1 MDQDLELKVTLT
13 GDGRNLSGTI
23 NLSRDEFKGLS
34 RDMDKASSSS
44 KKLDRSLEET
54 TRTADITGRAIKRA
68 GQLAA
73 AYLGGEAVL
82 GAIKAADA
90 WAVMQQRIET
100 ATKSTGD
107 YVLVS
112 KELYNIT
119 RENGAAM
126 EGSVALF
133 QSIARTRNELGAT
146 NKDVLTL
153 TDTIQK
159 LGVIGGS
166 SVQGMKFGIQQFSQ
180 MMAGGVARAE
190 EMNSLF
196 ENLPEVAARIAHGME
211 MTQGELRNAV
221 LEGRV
226 LSKDIFDALLKQS
239 SEISDEFEGMP
250 QSIER
255 GWQTLSTS
263 VAHFFGELDKATGIV
278 QGIAD
283 LFANTADELDYIVAT
298 SNHYRDITREFF
310 NPTGENKLNQL
321 LEERLELESEIFFL
335 ESSRYGSNTKRLE
348 RLQQQMKEVNAEIV
362 KTERAIQTLPVDTGN
377 QGNIDFNNKA
387 RFAYVKQ
394 YNELLAE
401 GKKLTEEAMTP
412 LEAYDV
418 QVDHLFDLY
427 EVGAINLQTLNR
439 LEAQYLETLND
450 ATGVTARLKQEEK
463 ERQQLLDDMLDQY
476 IDEEKAVADAHD
488 VKVEYLRGLQDE
500 LDLMQYTGRELAIQT
515 ELRKA
520 HAKGIY
526 DQDDAIRQ
534 LSGSLYDAK
543 EVAKEMEKAADP
555 MADAWEHAVE
565 RIDEAF
571 ADAWAGAFDSY
582 KEFEDK
588 LKDSIAQLFG
598 ELAHQAYTKPIL
610 INLGLQGSVGGASTG
625 SGGAS
630 SYSNPLM
637 RSGANYAMSSM
648 FGSGAGATGPALMDM
663 GGGFMVELPGAGGAG
678 ATAGG
683 SFLGTAGGA
692 LAAYNVAGN
701 VGGWQ
706 GAVAGGLAGAGTTA
720 LMGGASA
727 ALAGGS
733 FGAGAMGA
741 MAGMGPIGWAALGA
755 AALYG
760 AFGNQ
765 SDPDARLITRSQDFE
780 NTGLLPHGWEDDV
793 SVQSAFGIS
802 GFRDRGTQGIKA
814 RDLESTLT
822 AMATIDDAIAQAYGE
837 EVTQSIRDALD
848 GWYDQTWSADGDRLN
863 EMFANRFGVILDEL
877 EAAGYDYIDMV
888 KSTGSSFTEW
898 AQNLSV
904 LKTATEAG
912 LEFSDIE
919 TATAAVTQYT
929 QVSQAIAQLT
939 EQWLTEEER
948 LQRARDALDEFNSE
962 IERSGNAYIDT
973 RSELQGYIAGLDL
986 TNEAGRGLADQ
997 ALAIA
1002 GALDAVALS
1011 AGGLTGDQRLDTSRS
1026 NLATALGDEITA
1038 LELQRATLEDAVAEA
1053 HQQYTDALRSNID
1066 EQTLAL
1072 NEAHAAAA
1080 DWSGIAQTLA
1090 TTQDNILGSALG
1102 RDARAGVADQ
1112 RFNDA
1117 IQQAWQGN
1125 QDAMFSLPG
1134 LATDYLDSARQ
1145 RSATSQDYQRVMAT
1159 LRSQLSTAEGLAE
1172 TQVNRQER
1180 LVVSAEQQVEE
1191 LQRQLA
1197 EAEGLHED
1205 VLSLEQAYKNL
1216 QTAELDL
1223 ASASFNEQI
1232 RQHEET
1238 LASLTGIDTGIMAL
1252 NEAMAAFIEA
1262 GGELPNTAT
1271 SSVYFGPG
1279 PVIPDFGP
1287 VPAFSSGGISRGP
1300 NSGYPVE
1307 LHGTEAVIPLPDGR
1321 AVPVT
1326 LTMNNNNSM
1335 DELVSA
1341 INRLKDGLDEVKT
1354 DQRTIGVETIKAVK
1368 KTANVLDRWDID
1380 GQPDLRAI

>member
-1 MDQDLELKVTLT
+1 MDQDLKLKVTLT
-13 GDGRNLSGTI
+13 GDGHSLSGTI
-23 NLSRDEFKGLS
+23 NLNREEFKGLS

-44 KKLDRSLEET
+44 KKLDRSLEKT

-239 SEISDEFEGMP
+239 SEISDEFEEIP
-250 QSIER
+250 LSIDRASQS
-255 GWQTLSTS
+255 LSTAFS
-263 VAHFFGELDKATGIV
+263 HFVGHLNDTTGLT
-278 QGIAD
+278 QGIAN
-283 LFANTADELDYIVAT
+283 LLENTAKELDAIAKFH
-298 SNHYRDITREFF
+298 NDAKEFF

-387 RFAYVKQ
+387 RIAYVKQ

-401 GKKLTEEAMTP
+401 GKKLTVEAMTP
-412 LEAYDV
+412 LEVYEAQIDR
-418 QVDHLFDLY
+418 LFDLY
-427 EVGAINLQTLNR
+427 EVGAINLQTYER
-439 LEAQYLETLND
+439 KEAQYLETLND

-534 LSGSLYDAK
+534 LSGSLYDAR
-543 EVAKEMEKAADP
+543 EAAKEMEKAADP

-571 ADAWAGAFDSY
+571 ADAWAGAFDSF
-582 KEFEDK
+582 KEFADK
-588 LKDSIAQLFG
+588 LKDGAAQLWG

-610 INLGLQGSVGGASTG
+610 INLGLQGSVGGASAG

-678 ATAGG
+678 ATAG
-683 SFLGTAGGA
+683 SNFLGTAGGA

-802 GFRDRGTQGIKA
+802 GFRDRGTEGIKA

-986 TNEAGRGLADQ
+986 TNEAGRGLAEQ

-1011 AGGLTGDQRLDTSRS
+1011 TGGLTGDQRLDTSRS
-1026 NLATALGDEITA
+1026 NLASALGDEITA

-1072 NEAHAAAA
+1072 NEARAAAA

-1102 RDARAGVADQ
+1102 RDARAGVANQ

-1125 QDAMFSLPG
+1125 QDAMLSLPG

-1145 RSATSQDYQRVMAT
+1145 RSATSQDYQRVVAT
-1159 LRSQLSTAEGLAE
+1159 VRSQLSTAEGLAE

-1180 LVVSAEQQVEE
+1180 LVASAEQQVEE

-1223 ASASFNEQI
+1223 AAASFDEQI

-1238 LASLTGIDTGIMAL
+1238 LASLTGIDTGITTL

-1262 GGELPNTAT
+1262 GGELPQTAT
-1271 SSVYFGPG
+1271 SSTNSMTGLSQTG
-1279 PVIPDFGP
+1279 QADFGP
-1287 VPAFSSGGISRGP
+1287 YPAYASGGISRGP
-1300 NSGYPVE
+1300 SSGYPVE

-1326 LTMNNNNSM
+1326 LTMNNNSN
-1335 DELVSA
+1335 DELLNE
-1341 INRLKDGLDEVKT
+1341 IRRLREDLAAT
-1354 DQRTIGVETIKAVK
+1354 RADQRTIGVETIKAVK
-1368 KTANVLDRWDID
+1368 KTARMLDRWDVD
-1380 GQPDLRAI
+1380 GQPAVRVTG

>member
-1 MDQDLELKVTLT
+1 MDQDLELKITLT
-13 GDGRNLSGTI
+13 GDGRSLSGTI

-34 RDMDKASSSS
+34 KDMDRASNSSR
-44 KKLDRSLEET
+44 KLDRNLDENAKSAKKT
-54 TRTADITGRAIKRA
+54 GTALKQAA
-68 GQLAA
+68 AAAA
-73 AYLGGEAVL
+73 AYFSGQAVL
-82 GAIKAADA
+82 GAITAADN
-90 WAVMQQRIET
+90 WALYEQRIRT
-100 ATKSTGD
+100 ATKATGD
-107 YVLVS
+107 HLLVS
-112 KELYNIT
+112 KELYQIT
-119 RENGAAM
+119 AQNGAAM
-126 EGSVALF
+126 EGSVSLF
-133 QSIARTRNELGAT
+133 QSISRARNELGAT
-146 NKDVLTL
+146 N
-153 TDTIQK
+153 TDILKVTDSVQK
-159 LGVIGGS
+159 LGVIGGTATHNM
-166 SVQGMKFGIQQFSQ
+166 QAGIQQFSQ
-180 MMAGGVARAE
+180 MMGGVVPRAE
-190 EMNSLF
+190 ELNSLF
-196 ENLPEVAARIAHGME
+196 ENLPEVAARIAHGMG
-211 MTQGELRNAV
+211 MTQSELRNAV
-221 LEGRV
+221 LEGRL
-226 LSKDIFDALLKQS
+226 LSRDIFESLLKQS
-239 SEISDEFEGMP
+239 SDISAEFEGMP
-250 QSIER
+250 VRINR
-255 GWQTLSTS
+255 GVSTLST
-263 VAHFFGELDKATGIV
+263 AFDHMLGQLDQATGLTEF
-278 QGIAD
+278 IAEQMVD
-283 LFANTADELDYIVAT
+283 IAKGFDVASEYI
-298 SNHYRDITREFF
+298 
-310 NPTGENKLNQL
+310 NPTGENKFNL
-321 LEERLELESEIFFL
+321 LIEERLKLEQRIDSL
-335 ESSRYGSNTKRLE
+335 HKSRDKRTQIMVTQLKAS
-348 RLQQQMKEVNAEIV
+348 LAEVNAEIEALQAANINAI
-362 KTERAIQTLPVDTGN
+362 KTQGTG
-377 QGNIDFNNKA
+377 GAAKPDVAFLE
-387 RFAYVKQ
+387 Q

-412 LEAYDV
+412 IEVYEAQIDR
-418 QVDHLFDLY
+418 LFDLY

-439 LEAQYLETLND
+439 LETQYLETLND
-450 ATGVTARLKQEEK
+450 ATGVTAKLKQEEK

-488 VKVEYLRGLQDE
+488 MKVEYLRGLQDE

-534 LSGSLYDAK
+534 LSGSLYDAR
-543 EVAKEMEKAADP
+543 EAAKEMENAADP
-555 MADAWEHAVE
+555 MADTWEHAVE

-582 KEFEDK
+582 KEFADR
-588 LKDSIAQLFG
+588 LKDSFAQLLG
-598 ELAHQAYTKPIL
+598 ELAHQAITRPIL
-610 INLGLQGSVGGASTG
+610 VNLGLEGGQGGTG
-625 SGGAS
+625 SSAS
-630 SYSNPLM
+630 S
-637 RSGANYAMSSM
+637 SGLVSSLLNT
-648 FGSGAGATGPALMDM
+648 S
-663 GGGFMVELPGAGGAG
+663 
-678 ATAGG
+678 
-683 SFLGTAGGA
+683 GGA

-701 VGGWQ
+701 IGGLE
-706 GAVAGGLAGAGTTA
+706 GALAGGLAGVGTTA
-720 LMGGASA
+720 LLGGAST

-741 MAGMGPIGWAALGA
+741 LSGLGPIGWAALGA
-755 AALYG
+755 GALYG

-765 SDPDARLITRSQDFE
+765 SDPDARLITRGRDFE

-802 GFRDRGTQGIKA
+802 GFRDRGTRGINA
-814 RDLESTLT
+814 RDLESTLN

-863 EMFANRFGVILDEL
+863 EMFTNRFGVILDEL
-877 EAAGYDYIDMV
+877 ETAGYDYIDMV

-904 LKTATEAG
+904 LKTAEEAG
-912 LEFSDIE
+912 LQFSDIE

-929 QVSQAIAQLT
+929 QVSEAIALLT

-973 RSELQGYIAGLDL
+973 RSELQDYIAGLDL
-986 TNEAGRGLADQ
+986 TNEAGRGLAEQ

-1011 AGGLTGDQRLDTSRS
+1011 AGGLTGDQRLDASRS
-1026 NLATALGDEITA
+1026 NLASALGDEITA

-1053 HQQYTDALRSNID
+1053 HQQYTNALRSNID

-1072 NEAHAAAA
+1072 NEARAAAA

-1102 RDARAGVADQ
+1102 RDARAGVANQ

-1125 QDAMFSLPG
+1125 QDAMLSLPG

-1145 RSATSQDYQRVMAT
+1145 RSATSQDYQRVVAT
-1159 LRSQLSTAEGLAE
+1159 VRSQLSTAEGLAE

-1180 LVVSAEQQVEE
+1180 LVASAEQQVEE

-1223 ASASFNEQI
+1223 AAASFNEQI
-1232 RQHEET
+1232 QHHEEL
-1238 LASLTGIDTGIMAL
+1238 LASLTGIDTGITTL

-1271 SSVYFGPG
+1271 SSVYVGPG

-1326 LTMNNNNSM
+1326 LTMNNNSN
-1335 DELVSA
+1335 DELLNE
-1341 INRLKDGLDEVKT
+1341 IRRLREDLAAT
-1354 DQRTIGVETIKAVK
+1354 RADQRTIGVETIKAVK
-1368 KTANVLDRWDID
+1368 KTARMLDRWDVD
-1380 GQPDLRAI
+1380 GQPAVRATG

>member
-13 GDGRNLSGTI
+13 GDGRSLSGTI

-34 RDMDKASSSS
+34 KDMDRASSSS
-44 KKLDRSLEET
+44 RKLDRNLDENAKSAKKT
-54 TRTADITGRAIKRA
+54 GTALKQAA
-68 GQLAA
+68 AAAA
-73 AYLGGEAVL
+73 AYFSGQAVI
-82 GAIKAADA
+82 GAITAADN
-90 WAVMQQRIET
+90 WALYEQRIKT
-100 ATKSTGD
+100 ATKATGD
-107 YVLVS
+107 HLLVS
-112 KELYNIT
+112 RELYQVT
-119 RENGAAM
+119 AQNGAAM
-126 EGSVALF
+126 EGSVSLF
-133 QSIARTRNELGAT
+133 QSISRARNELGAT
-146 NKDVLTL
+146 N
-153 TDTIQK
+153 TDILKVTDSVQK
-159 LGVIGGS
+159 LGVIGGTATHNM
-166 SVQGMKFGIQQFSQ
+166 QAGIQQFSQ
-180 MMAGGVARAE
+180 MMGGVVPRAE
-190 EMNSLF
+190 ELNSLF
-196 ENLPEVAARIAHGME
+196 ENLPEVAARIAHGMD
-211 MTQGELRNAV
+211 MTQSELRNAV
-221 LEGRV
+221 LEGRL
-226 LSKDIFDALLKQS
+226 LSRDIFESLLKQS
-239 SEISDEFEGMP
+239 SDISAEFEGMP
-250 QSIER
+250 VRINR
-255 GWQTLSTS
+255 GVSTLST
-263 VAHFFGELDKATGIV
+263 AFDHMLGQLDQATGLTEF
-278 QGIAD
+278 IAQQMVD
-283 LFANTADELDYIVAT
+283 IAKGFDVASEYI
-298 SNHYRDITREFF
+298 
-310 NPTGENKLNQL
+310 NPTGENKFNL
-321 LEERLELESEIFFL
+321 LIEERLKLEQRIDSL
-335 ESSRYGSNTKRLE
+335 HKSRDKRTQIMVSQLKTS
-348 RLQQQMKEVNAEIV
+348 LAEVNAEIEALQAANINAI
-362 KTERAIQTLPVDTGN
+362 KTQGTG
-377 QGNIDFNNKA
+377 GGAKPDVAFLE
-387 RFAYVKQ
+387 Q

-401 GKKLTEEAMTP
+401 GTKLTEEAMTP
-412 LEAYDV
+412 LEAYDA

-427 EVGAINLQTLNR
+427 GLGAINLQTLNR

-450 ATGVTARLKQEEK
+450 ATGVTAKLKQEEK

-476 IDEEKAVADAHD
+476 IDEEKAVSDAHD
-488 VKVEYLRGLQDE
+488 VKEAYLRGLQDE

-534 LSGSLYDAK
+534 LSGSLYDAR
-543 EVAKEMEKAADP
+543 EAAKEMEKAADP

-582 KEFEDK
+582 KEFADK
-588 LKDSIAQLFG
+588 LKDSFAQLLG

-610 INLGLQGSVGGASTG
+610 VNLVGGASTG
-625 SGGAS
+625 PGGGNSTSGA
-630 SYSNPLM
+630 LM
-637 RSGANYAMSSM
+637 RSGANYAMSTL
-648 FGSGAGATGPALMDM
+648 FGSGSGTAGPALMDM

-683 SFLGTAGGA
+683 GFLSTAGGA

-741 MAGMGPIGWAALGA
+741 MAGMGPIGWAALAA

-765 SDPDARLITRSQDFE
+765 SDPDARLITRSRDFE
-780 NTGLLPHGWEDDV
+780 NTGLLSHGWEDDV
-793 SVQSAFGIS
+793 SVRSAFGIS

-814 RDLESTLT
+814 RDLESTLN

-837 EVTQSIRDALD
+837 EITQSIRTALD

-888 KSTGSSFTEW
+888 RSTGSSFTEW

-948 LQRARDALDEFNSE
+948 LQRARDVLDEFNNE

-973 RSELQGYIAGLDL
+973 RTELQDYIAGLDL
-986 TNEAGRGLADQ
+986 TTEAGRGLAEQ

-1011 AGGLTGDQRLDTSRS
+1011 AGGLTGDQRLDASRS
-1026 NLATALGDEITA
+1026 NLVSALGDEITA

-1072 NEAHAAAA
+1072 NEARAAAA

-1090 TTQDNILGSALG
+1090 TAQDNILGSALG
-1102 RDARAGVADQ
+1102 RDARATVANQ

-1117 IQQAWQGN
+1117 IQQAWQGS
-1125 QDAMFSLPG
+1125 QDAMLTLPG

-1145 RSATSQDYQRVMAT
+1145 RSATSQDYQRVVAT
-1159 LRSQLSTAEGLAE
+1159 VRSQLSTAEGLAE
-1172 TQVNRQER
+1172 TQATRQER
-1180 LVVSAEQQVEE
+1180 LVVSAERQVEE

-1223 ASASFNEQI
+1223 ATASFDEQI
-1232 RQHEET
+1232 WQHEET
-1238 LASLTGIDTGIMAL
+1238 LASLTGINAGIMTL
-1252 NEAMAAFIEA
+1252 NEAMAAFIDA

-1271 SSVYFGPG
+1271 SSVYVGPG

-1287 VPAFSSGGISRGP
+1287 VPAYASGGISRGP
-1300 NSGYPVE
+1300 ASGYPVE

-1326 LTMNNNNSM
+1326 LTMNNNSN
-1335 DELVSA
+1335 DEL
-1341 INRLKDGLDEVKT
+1341 INEIRRLREALAEVRA

-1368 KTANVLDRWDID
+1368 KTASMLDRWDVD
-1380 GQPDLRAI
+1380 GQPEVRVIG

>member
-13 GDGRNLSGTI
+13 GDGRSLSGTI

-34 RDMDKASSSS
+34 KDMDRASNSS
-44 KKLDRSLEET
+44 KKLDRSLDEN
-54 TRTADITGRAIKRA
+54 AKSVDKTGKAIEKA
-68 GQLAA
+68 KKYLLGYISVQAA
-73 AYLGGEAVL
+73 WRGLR
-82 GAIKAADA
+82 AADD
-90 WAVMQQRIET
+90 WLVLQQRIET
-100 ATKSTGD
+100 ATKATGD

-112 KELYNIT
+112 SELYRIT
-119 RENGAAM
+119 RDNGAAM
-126 EGSVALF
+126 QGSVSLF
-133 QSIARTRNELGAT
+133 QAISRARSELGAT

-166 SVQGMKFGIQQFSQ
+166 STDAMKFGIQQFSQ

-190 EMNSLF
+190 ELNSLF

-221 LEGRV
+221 LAGDV
-226 LSKDIFDALLKQS
+226 LSKDVFDSLLKQS
-239 SEISDEFEGMP
+239 DEISAEFQGIPLSMDRGL
-250 QSIER
+250 QS
-255 GWQTLSTS
+255 LSTS
-263 VAHFFGELDKATGIV
+263 FQHFLGQLNE
-278 QGIAD
+278 
-283 LFANTADELDYIVAT
+283 AT
-298 SNHYRDITREFF
+298 SLTENLAWLMDRAASNLDMYSEYI
-310 NPTGENKLNQL
+310 NPTGVNRAEHLND
-321 LEERLELESEIFFL
+321 RSRELESEISFL
-335 ESSRYGSNTKRLE
+335 EGSHFKVNTKRLE
-348 RLQQQMKEVNAEIV
+348 SLKQELREVNEELEKIELSIWGGGD
-362 KTERAIQTLPVDTGN
+362 KGGQIGPSPQDL
-377 QGNIDFNNKA
+377 
-387 RFAYVKQ
+387 AYLEQYKQ
-394 YNELLAE
+394 LIKE
-401 GKKLTEEAMTP
+401 GVKLTEEAMTP
-412 LEAYDV
+412 LEAYDA

-427 EVGAINLQTLNR
+427 EIGAINLQTLNR

-500 LDLMQYTGRELAIQT
+500 LDLMQYTGRELAIET

-534 LSGSLYDAK
+534 LSGSLYDAR
-543 EVAKEMEKAADP
+543 EAAKEMENAADP

-571 ADAWAGAFDSY
+571 ADAWAGAFDSF
-582 KEFEDK
+582 KEFADK
-588 LKDSIAQLFG
+588 LKNGAAQLWG
-598 ELAHQAYTKPIL
+598 ELAHQALTKPIL
-610 INLGLQGSVGGASTG
+610 VKIGLEGSAGGTTG
-625 SGGAS
+625 SGSTSNGLVS
-630 SYSNPLM
+630 SLLNTS
-637 RSGANYAMSSM
+637 
-648 FGSGAGATGPALMDM
+648 
-663 GGGFMVELPGAGGAG
+663 
-678 ATAGG
+678 
-683 SFLGTAGGA
+683 GGA

-701 VGGWQ
+701 IGGLE
-706 GAVAGGLAGAGTTA
+706 GALAGGLAGAGTTA
-720 LMGGASA
+720 LLGGAST

-741 MAGMGPIGWAALGA
+741 LSGLGPIGWAALGA
-755 AALYG
+755 GALYG

-765 SDPDARLITRSQDFE
+765 SDPDARLITRGRDFE

-802 GFRDRGTQGIKA
+802 GFRDRGTRGINA
-814 RDLESTLT
+814 RDLESTLN

-904 LKTATEAG
+904 LKTADEAG

-986 TNEAGRGLADQ
+986 TNEAGRGLAEQ

-1026 NLATALGDEITA
+1026 NLASALGDEITA

-1072 NEAHAAAA
+1072 NEARAAAA

-1102 RDARAGVADQ
+1102 RDARAGAANQ

-1117 IQQAWQGN
+1117 IQQAWRGN
-1125 QDAMFSLPG
+1125 QDAMLSLPG
-1134 LATDYLDSARQ
+1134 LATDYLESARQ
-1145 RSATSQDYQRVMAT
+1145 RSATSQDYQRVVAT
-1159 LRSQLSTAEGLAE
+1159 VRSQLSTAEGLAE
-1172 TQVNRQER
+1172 TQATRQER
-1180 LVVSAEQQVEE
+1180 LVVSAERQVEE

-1223 ASASFNEQI
+1223 AAASFDEQI
-1232 RQHEET
+1232 RQHEQT
-1238 LASLTGIDTGIMAL
+1238 LASLTGINTGIMTL
-1252 NEAMAAFIEA
+1252 NEAMVAFIDA
-1262 GGELPNTAT
+1262 GGELPQTAT
-1271 SSVYFGPG
+1271 SSTNSMTGLSQTG
-1279 PVIPDFGP
+1279 QADFGP
-1287 VPAFSSGGISRGP
+1287 YPAYASGGISRGP

-1326 LTMNNNNSM
+1326 LTMNNNSN
-1335 DELVSA
+1335 DELLNE
-1341 INRLKDGLDEVKT
+1341 IRRLREDLAAT
-1354 DQRTIGVETIKAVK
+1354 RADQRTIGVETIKAVK
-1368 KTANVLDRWDID
+1368 KTARMLDRWDVD
-1380 GQPDLRAI
+1380 GQPAVRATG

>member
-1 MDQDLELKVTLT
+1 MDQDLELKVTIT
-13 GDGRNLSGTI
+13 GDGRSLSGTI

-34 RDMDKASSSS
+34 KDMDRASNSS
-44 KKLDRSLEET
+44 KKLDRSLDEN
-54 TRTADITGRAIKRA
+54 AKSVDKTGKAIEKA
-68 GQLAA
+68 KKYLLGYISVQAA
-73 AYLGGEAVL
+73 WRGLR
-82 GAIKAADA
+82 AADD
-90 WAVMQQRIET
+90 WLVLQQRIET
-100 ATKSTGD
+100 ATKTTGD
-107 YVLVS
+107 YVLVTS
-112 KELYNIT
+112 ELYRIT
-119 RENGAAM
+119 RDNGAAM
-126 EGSVALF
+126 QGSVSLF
-133 QSIARTRNELGAT
+133 QAISRARNELGAT

-166 SVQGMKFGIQQFSQ
+166 STDAMKFGIQQFSQ

-190 EMNSLF
+190 ELNSLF

-221 LEGRV
+221 LAGDV
-226 LSKDIFDALLKQS
+226 LSKDVFDALLKQS
-239 SEISDEFEGMP
+239 DEISAEFQGIPLSMDRGL
-250 QSIER
+250 QS
-255 GWQTLSTS
+255 LSTS
-263 VAHFFGELDKATGIV
+263 FQHFLGQLNE
-278 QGIAD
+278 
-283 LFANTADELDYIVAT
+283 AT
-298 SNHYRDITREFF
+298 SLTENIAWLMDRAASNLDMYSEFI
-310 NPTGENKLNQL
+310 NPTGVNRAEYLND
-321 LEERLELESEIFFL
+321 RSRELESEISFL
-335 ESSRYGSNTKRLE
+335 EGSHFKVNTKRLE
-348 RLQQQMKEVNAEIV
+348 SLKQELREVNEELEKIELSIWGGGD
-362 KTERAIQTLPVDTGN
+362 KGGQIGPSPQDL
-377 QGNIDFNNKA
+377 
-387 RFAYVKQ
+387 AYLEQYKQ
-394 YNELLAE
+394 LIKE
-401 GKKLTEEAMTP
+401 GVKLTEEAMTP

-534 LSGSLYDAK
+534 LSGSLYDAR
-543 EVAKEMEKAADP
+543 EAAKEMEKAADP

-582 KEFEDK
+582 KEFADK

-610 INLGLQGSVGGASTG
+610 INLGLQGSVGGASAG

-648 FGSGAGATGPALMDM
+648 FGSGSGAAGPALMDM

-678 ATAGG
+678 ATAG
-683 SFLGTAGGA
+683 SNFLGTAGGA

-814 RDLESTLT
+814 RDLESTLN

-929 QVSQAIAQLT
+929 QVSQAIAQLS

-1026 NLATALGDEITA
+1026 NLASALGDEITA

-1072 NEAHAAAA
+1072 NEARAAAA

-1102 RDARAGVADQ
+1102 RDARAGVANQ

-1125 QDAMFSLPG
+1125 QDAMLSLPG

-1145 RSATSQDYQRVMAT
+1145 RSATSQDYQRVVAT
-1159 LRSQLSTAEGLAE
+1159 VRSQLSTAEGLAE

-1180 LVVSAEQQVEE
+1180 LVASAEQQVEE

-1223 ASASFNEQI
+1223 AAASFNEQI

-1238 LASLTGIDTGIMAL
+1238 LASLTGIDTGIMTL

-1262 GGELPNTAT
+1262 GGELPQTAT
-1271 SSVYFGPG
+1271 SSTNSRTGLFQTGQA
-1279 PVIPDFGP
+1279 DFGP
-1287 VPAFSSGGISRGP
+1287 YPAYASGGISRGP

-1326 LTMNNNNSM
+1326 LTMNNNSN
-1335 DELVSA
+1335 DELLNE
-1341 INRLKDGLDEVKT
+1341 IRRLREDLAAT
-1354 DQRTIGVETIKAVK
+1354 RADQRTIGVETIKAVK
-1368 KTANVLDRWDID
+1368 KTARMLDRWDVD
-1380 GQPDLRAI
+1380 GQPAVRATG